1 MTGKK
6 IKSVESPQRLGETLR
21 VEGARAQACV
31 PVGENSRVDT
41 RLLRMGIFSFLSFVL
56 AMLGLGCCEGV
67 SLVAASVGCSL
78 AVGGLLLSRGTG
90 SRAHGLQ

>member
-1 MTGKK
+1 M
-6 IKSVESPQRLGETLR
+6 
-21 VEGARAQACV
+21 
-31 PVGENSRVDT
+31 DT

-56 AMLGLGCCEGV
+56 AMLGLGCCEGF

-78 AVGGLLLSRGTG
+78 AVGCGLLLSRGTG